1 VGTFAVQIA
10 KSFGAEV
17 TGVCSTRNVERVRSI
32 GADHVVDYTR
42 DDFTRSDARYDL
54 MLDTVGN
61 RSIRECRRVLTPK
74 AIYVHVGGR
83 MARVLALPIVSPFV
97 SQSLVQLIAKRNKD
111 DLEILKDLIEA
122 GRITPVIDRT
132 YPLSEVRNAIG
143 YLEEGHARGKI
154 VITVRRE
161 K

>member
-1 VGTFAVQIA
+1 
-10 KSFGAEV
+10 
-17 TGVCSTRNVERVRSI
+17 
-32 GADHVVDYTR
+32 
-42 DDFTRSDARYDL
+42 
-54 MLDTVGN
+54 
-61 RSIRECRRVLTPK
+61 
-74 AIYVHVGGR
+74 